1 MTQPIPILPCDLD
14 AERLLLASV
23 LVDAT
28 PGAPILKAC
37 AEAGLQ
43 PKHFFEPKHQTIFQA
58 CTQVLAD
65 GLLPDEVT
73 VTNALRSAL
82 SFDLAGGAVY
92 LNELT
97 TSLFTP
103 SQNASACARIILEKH
118 QTRQLVQL
126 AREMTSKA
134 LSGAFKPTELSES
147 FLAASKAIL
156 DQSGRQATTQKME
169 LPDLLSFDRDND
181 PDNLIGRRWLCKGG
195 SLMFSAAAGAGK
207 STLIVQM
214 AACWAL
220 GQDLWG
226 IKPVKPLR
234 ILILQ
239 SENDGGDCSEQWQ
252 DVTRAMWLSES
263 QLMTL
268 RENVF
273 IYREAVKTGE
283 AFGTL
288 LEDLITRHNASLAIV
303 DPLLGFA
310 GGDVSKQDFCS
321 HFLRHILQPVLMRTG
336 CALLAVHHQNK
347 PPRKKDEQ
355 MQSTYDFTGSSE
367 LANWFRATAILRRED
382 QELPHFIFKLAK
394 RGTRAG
400 MKDGTGQFTDA
411 LRIRHS
417 KIRGE
422 IKWEINSAPPPEE
435 TI

>member
-1 MTQPIPILPCDLD
+1 MTQPNTILPCDLE

-37 AEAGLQ
+37 IETGLQ
-43 PKHFFEPKHQTIFQA
+43 PNHFFEPKHQTIFQA

-73 VTNALRSAL
+73 VSNALRATL
-82 SFDLAGGAVY
+82 SLDLAGGALY

-97 TSLFTP
+97 TSIFTP
-103 SQNASACARIILEKH
+103 SQNARGCATIILEKH
-118 QTRQLVQL
+118 QTRQLVHL

-134 LSGAFKPTELSES
+134 LSGAFKPTELAQS
-147 FLAASKAIL
+147 LQATSKAIL
-156 DQSGRQATTQKME
+156 EQGQHNQTTQKME
-169 LPDLLSFDRDND
+169 LTDLWGFDRDND

-195 SLMFSAAAGAGK
+195 SLLFSAAAGAGK

-239 SENDGGDCSEQWQ
+239 SENDRGDCGEQWI
-252 DVTRAMWLSES
+252 DVCRAMWLTDS
-263 QLMTL
+263 QMLTL

-400 MKDGTGQFTDA
+400 MKDATGQFTDA

-417 KIRGE
+417 KVRGE